1 MLPPTDNDLSA
12 LSHTDTVGPSPVA
25 TAGPSRTFTEGRRPT
40 FFSGSGKSSSGGPLI
55 SEPSVRQGNAAWLSV
70 NADRCLR
77 SNRYNRRASSSPS
90 VSPGHPAFSRA
101 LFSLS
106 SYAACRSCSQG
117 DPRYTGRPRRLDVLQ
132 QETRR
137 LGTVAAAA
145 RRSRPHLRRFRQ
157 WTDVAI
163 ILGVVTRPF
172 RWRT

>member
-1 MLPPTDNDLSA
+1 MFPPTDNDLSA
-12 LSHTDTVGPSPVA
+12 PSHTDTAGPSHVA

-40 FFSGSGKSSSGGPLI
+40 FFSGSGKSSSDGPLI

-117 DPRYTGRPRRLDVLQ
+117 IHG
-132 QETRR
+132 TRDAR
-137 LGTVAAAA
+137 AGLTSCSRKRDASGQWPLLRAAADPTYA
-145 RRSRPHLRRFRQ
+145 DSGNGRTLRSS
-157 WTDVAI
+157 W
-163 ILGVVTRPF
+163 G
-172 RWRT
+172 W